1 MSVRE
6 STQFIA
12 KLNGMMVLIPFLVVI
27 PLILAVGCDRA
38 DSGEKLQSPPIE
50 ISVEEAQA
58 VLNQAVT
65 YAQEHDL
72 DALCGM
78 GGAVSICEHQWRDA
92 GEWDGVPSEPP
103 EIVDTYYLP
112 TKHFD
117 NGFHATGGRVLVLEG
132 INGKGEPYRT
142 EFMVFKTDDPSAG
155 SGGLAVINVVYWSG
169 FGIAQPNDDGTVTT
183 GGTPEGQ

>member
-1 MSVRE
+1 MK
-6 STQFIA
+6 TC
-12 KLNGMMVLIPFLVVI
+12 LFLAS
-27 PLILAVGCDRA
+27 AVGYLIATVICISTIGCGSTETTA
-38 DSGEKLQSPPIE
+38 LSLQEVTID
-50 ISVEEAQA
+50 EAKA
-58 VLNQAVT
+58 ILNQAVA
-65 YAQEHDL
+65 YAQARNL
-72 DALCGM
+72 GGLCQL
-78 GGAVSICEHQWRDA
+78 GGSVNMCQHQFTGA
-92 GEWDGVPSEPP
+92 GGWGTVPSEPP

-117 NGFHATGGRVLVLEG
+117 NGFQATGGRVLVLEG

-183 GGTPEGQ
+183 GGTPQSE